1 MPQIFGARA
10 KQANLTQNLM
20 CFNTIKMEPVIC
32 FEMIYTD
39 LNPPDLDPSQKVTRI
54 AEQGF
59 QKVEFWGWWDKD
71 IPALRS
77 ACQEADVQITNFSGH
92 RKGSLIARETHDL
105 FLDDLKDA
113 VGVAGELDCPTL
125 MLLSNELGEGGRVT
139 EQYDQIASNEK
150 HRYLLEGL
158 KKALDVTPEE
168 ISLVLEPLNTK
179 VDHPG
184 YYLADMATSVSLIK
198 EIDDPRLKILA
209 DLYHLGV
216 MGEDL
221 GAIIDEHVD
230 LIGYV
235 HIADFPGRHEPGT
248 GSADWKSLLTRL
260 QSGGYTGSVGF
271 EYLPLRDS
279 EESLKRI
286 KELWDQVA

>member
-1 MPQIFGARA
+1 
-10 KQANLTQNLM
+10 
-20 CFNTIKMEPVIC
+20 
-32 FEMIYTD
+32 MIYTD
-39 LNPPDLDPSQKVTRI
+39 QNPPDLDPSQKVGRI
-54 AEQGF
+54 AAQGF
-59 QKVEFWGWWDKD
+59 QRVEFWSWRDKN

-77 ACQEADVQITNFSGH
+77 SCQDAGVQIVNFSGH

-105 FLDDLKDA
+105 FLADLKDA
-113 VGVAGELDCPTL
+113 VGVAGELGCPTL

-139 EQYDQIASNEK
+139 ERYDQIPSNEK
-150 HRYLLEGL
+150 YSNLLDGL
-158 KKALDVTPEE
+158 KRALDATPKE

-198 EIDDPRLKILA
+198 EINDARLKILA

-235 HIADFPGRHEPGT
+235 HVADYPGRHEPGT

-260 QSGGYTGSVGF
+260 QRRGYTGSVGF
-271 EYLPLRDS
+271 EYSPLKDS

-286 KELWDQVA
+286 RELWDMAGG